1 MITTV
6 PTPTSRCRF
15 GFARADITP
24 PVGMYHRMWG
34 AATHDRSTGVHRPL
48 EASAM
53 AFAPREGDLKS
64 QISDFKSG
72 SPFVVLT
79 LDHCLL
85 WTPDVAAIRD
95 AITKAHG
102 LAATDLV
109 LTFSHTHAAG
119 LMDPSR
125 RELPGGDLIGP
136 YLQKMSAT
144 LVEITGRALAAM
156 KPATIS
162 YATGRSALAE
172 HRDAWDEAS
181 KQFVC
186 GLNPEGNGDQTLLVA
201 RFTDD
206 DGRLIATAVNYA
218 CHPTTLA
225 WENTLISPDYPGA
238 MREAMERATGA
249 PCVFLQGASGDLG
262 PRHGYVGETAI
273 ADKNGRELAYS
284 ALAAM
289 ESLGPPSTDFH
300 YTGPVISGATL
311 GAWEYRS
318 LSADRV
324 RSAESFAVRRVTIPL
339 DYIPNRPTLERLEA
353 DRKKWQADEAA
364 ARAANDA
371 AKTRDARAMVER
383 LTRSLTRWQSVPDG
397 PTFPYQVNLLR
408 MGDAVWITAE
418 GEPYNV
424 LQTELRRRFPK
435 LTIVVMVLGDGWRCS
450 YLPTKETYGK
460 GIYQEQIALLAPGSL
475 ERMIEATAK
484 AIGELV
490 GS

>member
-1 MITTV
+1 MITTI

-48 EASAM
+48 EAAAM
-53 AFAPREGDLKS
+53 AFAAPD
-64 QISDFKSG
+64 SDSR
-72 SPFVVLT
+72 FVVVI

-85 WTPDVAAIRD
+85 WTQDVAAIRS
-95 AITKAHG
+95 AITAAHG
-102 LAATDLV
+102 LSATELV
-109 LTFSHTHAAG
+109 LTFTHTHAAG

-125 RELPGGDLIGP
+125 RDLPGGDLIAP
-136 YLQKMSAT
+136 YLERMTAT
-144 LVEITGRALAAM
+144 LVDITGKAL
-156 KPATIS
+156 KSLEPSTIS

-172 HRDAWDEAS
+172 HRDTWDEAS
-181 KQFVC
+181 RQYVC
-186 GLNPEGNGDQTLLVA
+186 GLNPQGSGDQTLVVA
-201 RFTDD
+201 RITSD
-206 DGRLIATAVNYA
+206 DGRLIATAVNYG

-238 MREAMERATGA
+238 MRETVERTTGV
-249 PCVFLQGASGDLG
+249 PCVFLQGASGDMG
-262 PRHGYVGETAI
+262 PRHGYVGDTAI

-289 ESLGPPSTDFH
+289 ESLGPSAADFH
-300 YTGPVISGATL
+300 YVGPVISGATL
-311 GAWEYRS
+311 GEWEYRE
-318 LSADRV
+318 LSVERAR
-324 RSAESFAVRRVTIPL
+324 AAHAFAIRRVSIPL
-339 DYIPNRPTLERLEA
+339 DYIPNRPTIAALEA
-353 DRKKWQADEAA
+353 DRKKWQAVEAD
-364 ARAANDA
+364 ARSANDA
-371 AKTRDARAMVER
+371 AKVRDSRAMVER
-383 LTRSLTRWQSVPDG
+383 LTRSMTRWQSVPDG

-408 MGDAVWITAE
+408 MGDAVWVTAE
-418 GEPYNV
+418 GEPYNY

-435 LTIVVMVLGDGWRCS
+435 QVIVVMVLGDGWRCS

-475 ERMIEATAK
+475 ERMVEATAK
-484 AIGELV
+484 AIDELV